1 MSSIAIER
9 SNQIEK
15 DIISK
20 IDMVYR
26 DAVRKQYSAFEIHKN
41 ICDWVFSHSEYKK
54 LQMYKKHA
62 IHTIIKHRK
71 EMYARDYTV
80 WGYYINNI
88 FYSCYTDLPQEYQ
101 DKVNND
107 KDSFCGYHYL
117 MRETE
122 KSSKGLVQ
130 IVRSVTRKKYFLK
143 SEFENQRINVKN
155 KI

>member
-1 MSSIAIER
+1 MTIKLEKSIQIER
-9 SNQIEK
+9 
-15 DIISK
+15 DLISK
-20 IDMVYR
+20 IDFVFR
-26 DAVRKQYSAFEIHKN
+26 RAVKKSYSAYELNKN
-41 ICDWVFSHSEYKK
+41 LTDCIYSNPEYKK
-54 LQMYKKHA
+54 LQSYKKHA
-62 IHTIIKHRK
+62 IYQVVQHRK
-71 EMYARDYTV
+71 DLFFREYTV

-143 SEFENQRINVKN
+143 SEFENQRINIKN